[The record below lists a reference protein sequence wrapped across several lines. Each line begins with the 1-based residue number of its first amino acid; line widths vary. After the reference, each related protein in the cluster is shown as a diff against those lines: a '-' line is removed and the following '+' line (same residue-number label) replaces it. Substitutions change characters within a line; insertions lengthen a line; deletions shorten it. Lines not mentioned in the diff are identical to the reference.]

1 VVKGRRVLL
10 GVTGSI
16 AAYKAVEIARGLVKK
31 GALVQTVMTAS
42 ACRFVTPLTF
52 AAVTGQ
58 PVFTNEIDFTENG
71 EMSHISLAAQSDLV
85 IVAPATANIIG
96 KAAGGIADD
105 LLSTLLLVARPPIL
119 MAPAMNCRMYEHPAV
134 QKNIETLRTRGIE
147 MEGPCSGDL
156 ACGEEGSGRMADPS
170 DIIARA
176 EAMLAQS
183 GDLAGRIIMV
193 TAGPTREPL
202 DPVRFISNRSSG
214 KMGYAIAEA
223 AVRRGARVIL
233 VSGPVSLPQPSGLEA
248 YDTVTTAAE
257 MHDAVMGRLG
267 GADALI
273 MAAAVSDYSP
283 DQPAAKKIKKQDDTL
298 AVTLQKNPDIL
309 AEVGKRRKR
318 PLLIGFAAETENL
331 EKNARE
337 KCRSKKLDLIV
348 ANDVSKPG
356 IGFDS
361 DDNEALLLSASG
373 DATPLPRMSKS
384 RMADAILDKIAILL
398 QSTRS

>member
-1 VVKGRRVLL
+1 MVKGRRVLL